1 MAEAPAAAAPP
12 NVSFA
17 PDEKVSLKRKASSTL
32 MAMFSRLSSR
42 DLVLSS
48 EPQQPG
54 TPGTPASPFGQR
66 MRKLARVVG
75 LAQDV
80 EEHDM
85 NAQGGLQVS
94 ERTLD
99 QLAEEAFP
107 SEPPV
112 LRQMTTLDLTGEVDL
127 AELEQI
133 IAQTEAAQSV
143 NLLGRARSYVFGQPQ
158 PQSLL
163 QSQPEAQPMEVMS
176 QPLPTAG
183 PPDRKVWTAEEDTAI
198 YQGVAQHGQ
207 KWRLVAAGVPGRSD
221 DAVRNRW
228 KRLEAA
234 KVGRTTSGS
243 SADGAGPSDGGFAF
257 PNLCCAASRPKG
269 LKQRSLAGDDDGEG
283 GGGGAKQPAR
293 VAWSAQEDAT
303 ILRVVRERG
312 LKWNYLAG
320 LLPSRTP
327 HAIRNRFYRLQQQ
340 QQQQLER
347 QQQKEQQWRPW

>member
-1 MAEAPAAAAPP
+1 MAQAPAAAAPP
-12 NVSFA
+12 SVSFA
-17 PDEKVSLKRKASSTL
+17 PDEKLSLKRKASSTL
-32 MAMFSRLSSR
+32 SAMFSRLSSR
-42 DLVLSS
+42 ELFASS

-80 EEHDM
+80 EQQDAE
-85 NAQGGLQVS
+85 AQQGLQLS
-94 ERTLD
+94 DRALD

-133 IAQTEAAQSV
+133 CAQTEAAQSV
-143 NLLGRARSYVFGQPQ
+143 NLLGRARSWVFGQPQ
-158 PQSLL
+158 T
-163 QSQPEAQPMEVMS
+163 EPMEVMAQS
-176 QPLPTAG
+176 LPAVG
-183 PPDRKVWTAEEDTAI
+183 PPDRKVWTAEEDAAI

-234 KVGRTTSGS
+234 KAGRSTSGS
-243 SADGAGPSDGGFAF
+243 ADEAAPADGGFGF
-257 PNLCCAASRPKG
+257 PGLGCCVAARPKG
-269 LKQRSLAGDDDGEG
+269 PRQRTLLSGDDDGDG
-283 GGGGAKQPAR
+283 GGGSGTRQPTR

-320 LLPSRTP
+320 LLPTRTP

-347 QQQKEQQWRPW
+347 QQQREQQWRPFG